1 MKKLLSTTALA
12 LALGLPSL
20 SLAQATSP
28 AAEPAAQSQA
38 ADNYVFLSSREQS
51 DLLASELL
59 GHEVYA
65 RRMPAETAS
74 TEGQP
79 GMMTDGNHGMVSM
92 TRADLNE
99 MENIGKINEI
109 VLSSDGQVRG
119 IVIGVGGFLGV
130 GEMDVAVAMDQVT
143 FAFDPEDRSQTYVTV
158 NIGVD
163 MLEESPAYD
172 RTVMTDDSSAERA
185 DAPAADRTA
194 FTRPE
199 VDRDGFDRV
208 EATRVSTDMLIDA
221 TVYDVDDNS
230 VGTVDKLVV
239 DDGGAIT
246 NVIIDFGGFLGM
258 GSTQISLAY
267 EELTILSNDDNTEVR
282 IYVDA
287 TKDQIQA
294 LPQYQEMN

>member
-12 LALGLPSL
+12 LTLGLPSL
-20 SLAQATSP
+20 SLAQATPP
-28 AAEPAAQSQA
+28 AAEPAAQSQT
-38 ADNYVFLSSREQS
+38 ADNSGFLSSREQS

-74 TEGQP
+74 TEGRP

-92 TRADLNE
+92 TRADLDE

-143 FAFDPEDRSQTYVTV
+143 FGYDPEDRSQTYITV

-172 RTVMTDDSSAERA
+172 RTAMTDDSSAGIS

-199 VDRDGFDRV
+199 VERDGFDRV

-230 VGTVDKLVV
+230 VGTVEKLVV

-294 LPQYQEMN
+294 LPQYQAMN